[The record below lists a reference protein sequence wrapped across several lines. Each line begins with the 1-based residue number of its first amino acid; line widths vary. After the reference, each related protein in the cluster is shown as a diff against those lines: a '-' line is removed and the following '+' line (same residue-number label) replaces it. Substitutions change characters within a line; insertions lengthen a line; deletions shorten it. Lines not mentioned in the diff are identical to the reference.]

1 MVTDIDLDEI
11 IQEIE
16 GSRDPGHA
24 SPVGLLRNPF
34 LFTGIGGV
42 GNQLIPPLEPAVS
55 LQVREFLRAALSSTL
70 ANSGGIAQEV
80 GQVLDQSPGD
90 LLSVVVCE

>member
-1 MVTDIDLDEI
+1 MMVTDIDLDEI

-70 ANSGGIAQEV
+70 AN
-80 GQVLDQSPGD
+80 
-90 LLSVVVCE
+90 

>member
-1 MVTDIDLDEI
+1 MLASTAPPFQSCHEDPPSVVRQTPALVAAYALSVCPGSGI
-11 IQEIE
+11 I
-16 GSRDPGHA
+16 
-24 SPVGLLRNPF
+24 V
-34 LFTGIGGV
+34 
-42 GNQLIPPLEPAVS
+42 LI
-55 LQVREFLRAALSSTL
+55 LSSTL